1 MLYATNLRVF
11 TPGSVGLIN
20 YPPDMGES
28 IAISMSVCPYVCLSE
43 SVCMSV
49 RSHVS

>member
-1 MLYATNLRVF
+1 MLYATKLTVF
-11 TPGSVGLIN
+11 KGQLASLII
-20 YPPDMGES
+20 PPDMGES
-28 IAISMSVCPYVCLSE
+28 IAINVSVCLYVCLSE